1 MTSKQT
7 PHSKVDN
14 KNATTVLPEKNL
26 TPPPMYNVLLHNDD
40 YTPMDFVVDVLQR
53 FFRLDA
59 EKATEV
65 MLSVHYKNIGVCGV
79 FNAEV
84 AETKVMQVMEYAKQN
99 QHPLRCSMKK
109 ES

>member
-1 MTSKQT
+1 MIDKQT
-7 PHSKVDN
+7 PQIDYEN
-14 KNATTVLPEKNL
+14 ETTVLLKKKL
-26 TPPPMYNVLLHNDD
+26 RPPPMYNVLLHNDD
-40 YTPMDFVVDVLQR
+40 YTPMDFVIDVLQH

-59 EKATEV
+59 ESATEV
-65 MLSVHYKNIGVCGV
+65 MLSVHYNNVGVCGV

-84 AETKVMQVMEYAKQN
+84 AETKVMQVMAYAKQN